1 MPVCY
6 IGVGSNLGNRK
17 NNIKLATY
25 FTLSVGDAVKKYR
38 NKFLKGLSKIEGTG
52 DEKEAG
58 KTWNIIKKCEQ
69 WPELQDIIFPEINH
83 FLAADKNPTG
93 VMARM
98 SALGFVA
105 VADEKLPKKRKK

>member
-1 MPVCY
+1 MTTK
-6 IGVGSNLGNRK
+6 SNKISLAAYHMAKKIKQVK
-17 NNIKLATY
+17 NLKIKLEREKSSRFIAEHN
-25 FTLSVGDAVKKYR
+25 LLV
-38 NKFLKGLSKIEGTG
+38 IERDYKCST
-52 DEKEAG
+52 EVIR
-58 KTWNIIKKCEQ
+58 NIIKKCEQ